1 MDGVYY
7 SELLQIYGG
16 LLTEKHKSVA
26 EAYYSLDLSLAEI
39 AEENGVSRQ
48 SVSDALAATRKKL
61 DFYEENLKIYST
73 KREINAIIDE
83 NTLEETKL
91 EKIKNLVGEVY
102 WRSFRDYP
110 KNLIIYFQN
119 SPNAANSPNSK

>member
-16 LLTEKHKSVA
+16 LLTEKHRAVA

-48 SVSDALAATRKKL
+48 SVSDALAATRKTL

-83 NTLEETKL
+83 NTLKETKL
-91 EKIKNLVGEVY
+91 EKIKNLVGEV
-102 WRSFRDYP
+102 
-110 KNLIIYFQN
+110 
-119 SPNAANSPNSK
+119 

>member
-1 MDGVYY
+1 MIAISSLFYY
-7 SELLQIYGG
+7 IELFEIYEG
-16 LLTEKHKSVA
+16 LLTENQRNA
-26 EAYYSLDLSLAEI
+26 FYSHFCLDLSLAEI

-83 NTLEETKL
+83 NTLKETKL
-91 EKIKNLVGEVY
+91 EKIKNLVGEV
-102 WRSFRDYP
+102 
-110 KNLIIYFQN
+110 
-119 SPNAANSPNSK
+119 

>member
-73 KREINAIIDE
+73 KRKINAIIDE
-83 NTLEETKL
+83 NTLKETKL
-91 EKIKNLVGEVY
+91 EKIKNLVGEV
-102 WRSFRDYP
+102 
-110 KNLIIYFQN
+110 
-119 SPNAANSPNSK
+119 

>member
-1 MDGVYY
+1 MNGVYY

-83 NTLEETKL
+83 NTLQETKL
-91 EKIKNLVGEVY
+91 EKIKNLVGEV
-102 WRSFRDYP
+102 
-110 KNLIIYFQN
+110 
-119 SPNAANSPNSK
+119 

>member
-16 LLTEKHKSVA
+16 LLTEKHRAVA
-26 EAYYSLDLSLAEI
+26 EAHYSLDLSLAEI

-83 NTLEETKL
+83 NTLKETKL
-91 EKIKNLVGEVY
+91 EKIKNLVGEV
-102 WRSFRDYP
+102 
-110 KNLIIYFQN
+110 
-119 SPNAANSPNSK
+119 

>member
-16 LLTEKHKSVA
+16 LLTEKHKSVV

-83 NTLEETKL
+83 NTLKETKL
-91 EKIKNLVGEVY
+91 EKIKNLVGEV
-102 WRSFRDYP
+102 
-110 KNLIIYFQN
+110 
-119 SPNAANSPNSK
+119 

>member
-39 AEENGVSRQ
+39 VEENGVSRQ

-83 NTLEETKL
+83 NTLKETKL
-91 EKIKNLVGEVY
+91 EKIKNLVGEV
-102 WRSFRDYP
+102 
-110 KNLIIYFQN
+110 
-119 SPNAANSPNSK
+119 

>member
-83 NTLEETKL
+83 NTLKETKL
-91 EKIKNLVGEVY
+91 EKIKNLVGEV
-102 WRSFRDYP
+102 
-110 KNLIIYFQN
+110 
-119 SPNAANSPNSK
+119 

>member
-16 LLTEKHKSVA
+16 LLTEKHRAVA

-73 KREINAIIDE
+73 KRKINAIIGE
-83 NTLEETKL
+83 NTLKETKL
-91 EKIKNLVGEVY
+91 EKIKNLVGEV
-102 WRSFRDYP
+102 
-110 KNLIIYFQN
+110 
-119 SPNAANSPNSK
+119 

>member
-73 KREINAIIDE
+73 KREINTIIDE
-83 NTLEETKL
+83 NTLKETKL
-91 EKIKNLVGEVY
+91 QKIKNLVGEV
-102 WRSFRDYP
+102 
-110 KNLIIYFQN
+110 
-119 SPNAANSPNSK
+119 

>member
-7 SELLQIYGG
+7 NELLSLYGG

-83 NTLEETKL
+83 NTLKETKL
-91 EKIKNLVGEVY
+91 EKIKNLVGEV
-102 WRSFRDYP
+102 
-110 KNLIIYFQN
+110 
-119 SPNAANSPNSK
+119 

>member
-61 DFYEENLKIYST
+61 DFDEKNLKIYSA
-73 KREINAIIDE
+73 KREINAIIDGDAS
-83 NTLEETKL
+83 EEIKL
-91 EKIKNLVGEVY
+91 QIIKNLVGEV
-102 WRSFRDYP
+102 
-110 KNLIIYFQN
+110 
-119 SPNAANSPNSK
+119 

>member
-83 NTLEETKL
+83 NTLKETKL
-91 EKIKNLVGEVY
+91 KKIKNLVGEV
-102 WRSFRDYP
+102 
-110 KNLIIYFQN
+110 
-119 SPNAANSPNSK
+119 

>member
-83 NTLEETKL
+83 NTLKETKL
-91 EKIKNLVGEVY
+91 QKIKNLVGEV
-102 WRSFRDYP
+102 
-110 KNLIIYFQN
+110 
-119 SPNAANSPNSK
+119 

>member
-16 LLTEKHKSVA
+16 LLTEKHRAVA

-83 NTLEETKL
+83 NTLKETKL
-91 EKIKNLVGEVY
+91 EKIKNLVGEV
-102 WRSFRDYP
+102 
-110 KNLIIYFQN
+110 
-119 SPNAANSPNSK
+119 

>member
-73 KREINAIIDE
+73 KREISAIIDE

-91 EKIKNLVGEVY
+91 EKIKNLVGEV
-102 WRSFRDYP
+102 
-110 KNLIIYFQN
+110 
-119 SPNAANSPNSK
+119 

>member
-7 SELLQIYGG
+7 SELLQIYGE
-16 LLTEKHKSVA
+16 LLTEKHRAVA

-83 NTLEETKL
+83 NTLKETKL
-91 EKIKNLVGEVY
+91 EKIKNLVGEV
-102 WRSFRDYP
+102 
-110 KNLIIYFQN
+110 
-119 SPNAANSPNSK
+119 

>member
-16 LLTEKHKSVA
+16 FLTEKHKSVA

-91 EKIKNLVGEVY
+91 EKIKNLVGEV
-102 WRSFRDYP
+102 
-110 KNLIIYFQN
+110 
-119 SPNAANSPNSK
+119 

>member
-16 LLTEKHKSVA
+16 LLTEKHRAVA
-26 EAYYSLDLSLAEI
+26 EAYYSFDLSLAEI

-83 NTLEETKL
+83 NTLKETKL
-91 EKIKNLVGEVY
+91 EKIKNLVGEV
-102 WRSFRDYP
+102 
-110 KNLIIYFQN
+110 
-119 SPNAANSPNSK
+119 

>member
-61 DFYEENLKIYST
+61 DFYEKNLKIYST

-83 NTLEETKL
+83 NTLKETKL
-91 EKIKNLVGEVY
+91 EKIKNLVGEV
-102 WRSFRDYP
+102 
-110 KNLIIYFQN
+110 
-119 SPNAANSPNSK
+119 

>member
-16 LLTEKHKSVA
+16 LLTAKHRSVA

-73 KREINAIIDE
+73 KREINAIIEDD
-83 NTLEETKL
+83 TLKETKL
-91 EKIKNLVGEVY
+91 QKIKNLVGEV
-102 WRSFRDYP
+102 
-110 KNLIIYFQN
+110 
-119 SPNAANSPNSK
+119 

>member
-16 LLTEKHKSVA
+16 LLTKKHRAVA

-83 NTLEETKL
+83 NTLKETKL
-91 EKIKNLVGEVY
+91 QKIKNLVGEV
-102 WRSFRDYP
+102 
-110 KNLIIYFQN
+110 
-119 SPNAANSPNSK
+119 

>member
-91 EKIKNLVGEVY
+91 EKIKNLVGEV
-102 WRSFRDYP
+102 
-110 KNLIIYFQN
+110 
-119 SPNAANSPNSK
+119 

>member
-16 LLTEKHKSVA
+16 LLTEKHRAVA

-73 KREINAIIDE
+73 KREINGIIDE
-83 NTLEETKL
+83 NTLKETKL
-91 EKIKNLVGEVY
+91 QKIKNLVGEV
-102 WRSFRDYP
+102 
-110 KNLIIYFQN
+110 
-119 SPNAANSPNSK
+119 